1 MWHIMGRRKKRTG
14 KLVGMRQFGRS
25 GSRWEGNI
33 KEVLKEILENVNW
46 IHLAE
51 DSGER
56 RTIVKALTNFSQY
69 LLEISGS
76 VISRRISWINEE
88 HVGDK
93 DQQGAHF
100 FSLIYSNW
108 TILYMFRTNN
118 YSSSAGYFRARSIH
132 YFTMQLWGVWRLTR
146 CEWNWTRPG

>member
-76 VISRRISWINEE
+76 VISRRIS
-88 HVGDK
+88 
-93 DQQGAHF
+93 
-100 FSLIYSNW
+100 
-108 TILYMFRTNN
+108 
-118 YSSSAGYFRARSIH
+118 
-132 YFTMQLWGVWRLTR
+132 
-146 CEWNWTRPG
+146 